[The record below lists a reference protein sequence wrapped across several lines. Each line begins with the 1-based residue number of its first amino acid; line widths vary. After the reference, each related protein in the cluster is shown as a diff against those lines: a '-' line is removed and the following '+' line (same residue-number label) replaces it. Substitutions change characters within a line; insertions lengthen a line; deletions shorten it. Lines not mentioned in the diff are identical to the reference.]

1 MSKTLKY
8 LRAFFTIIALFF
20 ALSCDEDD
28 SAISTVNVTSVESDN
43 FYPGDQ
49 VTMQGSNFTA
59 VLFVFLGNNQIPFQL
74 DGDALTFTLP
84 ANAAIGNGL
93 VTLVMPDGYIV
104 TRNIEVMARPFPII
118 TGLSTSAAPEGG
130 EVTIRGTS
138 LNNLQ
143 SVTIGEIEANV
154 VSSTATELIITVP
167 SGLQQNLV
175 APLTITTSGGKAT
188 APGKFYVG
196 ENLLLNGGFEA
207 GDGDEFTNWS
217 KFNGGDGM
225 TATTTDGEAYFG
237 RSLRAVA
244 AGGDAWRTQLA
255 SDTAPMEVGVEYT
268 LSMWIKAQAGTP
280 GNGGNIRFST
290 NPDALYSGNYD
301 ITAEWQQIEWV
312 FTANSNP
319 ARAVLDLGVIA
330 NAVYFV
336 DNVTLVATGLSGPQP
351 TEILLNGGFEEG
363 DGDEFANWSKFNGA
377 DLLTAT
383 TSSDE
388 VRSGARA
395 LRAVGFGGD
404 AWRTQLA
411 SDAVATVD
419 GVEYTASLWIKAAFG
434 PGNGG
439 SIRMSTTGNGDAQ
452 YQGDVTVTTDWQKV
466 EWIFTANSTQT
477 GIVLDLGATL
487 DAVYFIDDVSLLAP
501 PE

>member
-188 APGKFYVG
+188 A
-196 ENLLLNGGFEA
+196 
-207 GDGDEFTNWS
+207 
-217 KFNGGDGM
+217 
-225 TATTTDGEAYFG
+225 
-237 RSLRAVA
+237 RR
-244 AGGDAWRTQLA
+244 
-255 SDTAPMEVGVEYT
+255 
-268 LSMWIKAQAGTP
+268 
-280 GNGGNIRFST
+280 
-290 NPDALYSGNYD
+290 
-301 ITAEWQQIEWV
+301 
-312 FTANSNP
+312 
-319 ARAVLDLGVIA
+319 DL
-330 NAVYFV
+330 
-336 DNVTLVATGLSGPQP
+336 P
-351 TEILLNGGFEEG
+351 
-363 DGDEFANWSKFNGA
+363 K
-377 DLLTAT
+377 
-383 TSSDE
+383 
-388 VRSGARA
+388 
-395 LRAVGFGGD
+395 
-404 AWRTQLA
+404 
-411 SDAVATVD
+411 
-419 GVEYTASLWIKAAFG
+419 
-434 PGNGG
+434 
-439 SIRMSTTGNGDAQ
+439 
-452 YQGDVTVTTDWQKV
+452 
-466 EWIFTANSTQT
+466 
-477 GIVLDLGATL
+477 
-487 DAVYFIDDVSLLAP
+487 
-501 PE
+501 